1 MILDARSL
9 PENTVIQTEVCIVGA
24 GAAGITLAREFAGQP
39 FRVCLLESGGLTF
52 DSETQS
58 LYKGKIVGHAYSPL
72 DAVRL
77 RFFGGS
83 TNHWTGWCRPLDTI
97 DFESREG
104 IPYSG
109 WPFERVH
116 IDPYYERAHTICQLG
131 PYSYDAAVWESEE
144 TPRFPHAASR
154 VVATLYQ
161 KSPPTRF
168 GQVYRDEI
176 QRADNINT
184 YLYANVVDIETTPD
198 ASTVTRL
205 RVACLEGNKLWVA
218 AKLFILAAGGIENAR
233 LLLLANQVHTVGL
246 GNQHDLVGRFFH
258 EHLYLQTGLIL
269 PMVQHL
275 PIPPAT
281 DSTVHGQRVRR
292 VMMLT
297 ADTLRRERLLNFS
310 AALMSVPTE
319 GISSLKFIFQEL
331 RHGEI
336 PDDFAQHLGNVITNI
351 HQVASAAYRKILG
364 RPAYQL
370 YTLFNRMEQAPNP
383 DSRVMLTTERDQLGK
398 PRVQLDW
405 RLSVVDKQSIIRA
418 HEILGEELGRADLG
432 RLQVTLDE
440 TADWPQLLND
450 SHHMGTTRMHT
461 DPKQGVV
468 DANCKVHGMSDLF
481 IAGCSVFPTGG
492 FSNPTLTIVA
502 LAVRLADHVKR
513 LLQ

>member
-1 MILDARSL
+1 
-9 PENTVIQTEVCIVGA
+9 
-24 GAAGITLAREFAGQP
+24 
-39 FRVCLLESGGLTF
+39 
-52 DSETQS
+52 
-58 LYKGKIVGHAYSPL
+58 
-72 DAVRL
+72 
-77 RFFGGS
+77 
-83 TNHWTGWCRPLDTI
+83 
-97 DFESREG
+97 
-104 IPYSG
+104 
-109 WPFERVH
+109 
-116 IDPYYERAHTICQLG
+116 
-131 PYSYDAAVWESEE
+131 
-144 TPRFPHAASR
+144 
-154 VVATLYQ
+154 
-161 KSPPTRF
+161 
-168 GQVYRDEI
+168 VYRDEI
-176 QRADNINT
+176 QHADNIST

-233 LLLLANQVHTVGL
+233 LLLLANQVHAAGL
-246 GNQHDLVGRFFH
+246 GNQYDLVGRFFH
-258 EHLYLQTGLIL
+258 EHLYLQAGLVL
-269 PMVQHL
+269 PAVPHL
-275 PIPPAT
+275 PIPPTT
-281 DSTVHGQRVRR
+281 DSTVRGRRVRR
-292 VMMLT
+292 VVMLT

-310 AALMSVPTE
+310 AALMSVPAE

-351 HQVASAAYRKILG
+351 DQVASAAYRKILG

-398 PRVQLDW
+398 LRVQLDW
-405 RLSVVDKQSIIRA
+405 QLSVVDKQSIIRA

-440 TADWPQLLND
+440 TADWPPLLND